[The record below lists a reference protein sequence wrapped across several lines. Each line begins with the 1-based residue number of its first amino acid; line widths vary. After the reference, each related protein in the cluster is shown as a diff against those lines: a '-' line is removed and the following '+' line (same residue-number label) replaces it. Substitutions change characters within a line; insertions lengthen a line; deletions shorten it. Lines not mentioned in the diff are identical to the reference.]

1 MTDYKCQEI
10 DNIKKLTNN
19 FVKVAE
25 NFIELKKE
33 QENIIDTL
41 GSDWEEIFVD
51 NQERELAQK
60 DLEDEQFCACGNYK
74 MDESDFCED
83 CI

>member
-10 DNIKKLTNN
+10 DNIKNLTDS
-19 FVKVAE
+19 FIKVAE

-33 QENIIDTL
+33 QENIVDML
-41 GSDWEEIFVD
+41 GSDLEE
-51 NQERELAQK
+51 K
-60 DLEDEQFCACGNYK
+60 QFCACGNYK
-74 MDESDFCED
+74 MDESDFCKD

>member
-1 MTDYKCQEI
+1 MTDYKYQEI
-10 DNIKKLTNN
+10 NNIKKLIDS

-25 NFIELKKE
+25 SFIELKKE
-33 QENIIDTL
+33 QENIVDTL
-41 GSDWEEIFVD
+41 GSDWEE
-51 NQERELAQK
+51 K
-60 DLEDEQFCACGNYK
+60 HFCACGNYK

>member
-10 DNIKKLTNN
+10 NNIKKLTDS

-25 NFIELKKE
+25 SFIELKRE
-33 QENIIDTL
+33 QENIVDTL
-41 GSDWEEIFVD
+41 GSDWEE
-51 NQERELAQK
+51 K
-60 DLEDEQFCACGNYK
+60 QFCACGNYK